1 MKKESYESLFFSNVL
16 ENNNMDKSIETVYN
30 KLKEQNDINSQSTE
44 DESDDGGSF
53 EAAADESSS
62 SDNSSNESSSS
73 DDSSDTDLG
82 SDDSFDSGNGGDD
95 DFGDLGGDSSD
106 EDSASDNNGDKEGL
120 DSLDNNKGSSL
131 NPFTQI
137 NQKTYHIDRLNELK
151 CSISNAVDEYSALF
165 ADWSEV
171 DQLKE
176 LLNIVSEEENSFIM
190 QQNPENL
197 IKLGLYYEQYEKI
210 IQNISI
216 KISRLKSNDKI

>member
-1 MKKESYESLFFSNVL
+1 
-16 ENNNMDKSIETVYN
+16 MDKSIETVYN

-53 EAAADESSS
+53 EAAADESSG

-73 DDSSDTDLG
+73 DDSSATDLG
-82 SDDSFDSGNGGDD
+82 SDDSFDGGDD
-95 DFGDLGGDSSD
+95 DFSDLGGDSSD

-216 KISRLKSNDKI
+216 KINRLKSNDKI

>member
-16 ENNNMDKSIETVYN
+16 ENNTDKSIETVDN

-53 EAAADESSS
+53 EAAADESSG
-62 SDNSSNESSSS
+62 SDNSSDESSSS
-73 DDSSDTDLG
+73 DDSSDTNFG
-82 SDDSFDSGNGGDD
+82 SDDSFDSGDGGDD
-95 DFGDLGGDSSD
+95 DFGDLGDDSSD
-106 EDSASDNNGDKEGL
+106 EDSSSDDSNGDKEGL

-210 IQNISI
+210 IQNIST

>member
-16 ENNNMDKSIETVYN
+16 ENNNTDKSIETVYN

-73 DDSSDTDLG
+73 DDSSDTDFG
-82 SDDSFDSGNGGDD
+82 SDDSFDGGDD

-106 EDSASDNNGDKEGL
+106 EDSTSDDNNGDKEGL
-120 DSLDNNKGSSL
+120 DSLDNNRGSSL

-151 CSISNAVDEYSALF
+151 CSISNAIDEYSALF